1 MKRVLKDIA
10 AIRSGYPFRGKVEAV
25 PRGTHAV
32 IQIKD
37 VDPDRRLAVEGIDQV
52 RFAKPVDTHLLR
64 EGDVLFLSRGHR
76 PFAAVVP
83 GGLPPA
89 VAASY
94 FFVVRLTAEGV
105 LPEYLAWYINQPLQG
120 CLQMLSRGSNMPLI
134 KMQEFEKVVI
144 DVPPLA
150 VQERIVAL
158 DELARRERALCEA
171 VTQKRFELAQ
181 AVATRAARGEK

>member
-1 MKRVLKDIA
+1 MKRALKDIA
-10 AIRSGYPFRGKVEAV
+10 AIRSGYPFRGKLEAV

-32 IQIKD
+32 VQIKD
-37 VDPDRRLAVEGIDQV
+37 FDPDRRLVVQGLDQV

-76 PFAAVVP
+76 PFAAVMP
-83 GGLPPA
+83 SGPPA

-94 FFVVRLTAEGV
+94 FFVVRLTTEGV
-105 LPEYLAWYINQPLQG
+105 LPGYLAWYINQPLQG
-120 CLQMLSRGSNMPLI
+120 CLQMFSRGSNMPLI
-134 KMQEFEKVVI
+134 AKGDFEGGII

-158 DELARRERALCEA
+158 DELARHERALCQV

-181 AVATRAARGEK
+181 AVAARAALQES